1 MMFMKRFVQKLHH
14 VFVCLWRAAPVRQVL
29 LLIGLALLGV
39 YLLLRRNPTA
49 MAAMSRGFVRP
60 WHRLMSRLTASLP
73 FSLGECLIVA
83 GVLALLG
90 YAIWTVVGLARRDG
104 RALRLYRFVLSCL
117 TALILLYTGFSYFWG
132 VYYDCSDFEDQSGIH
147 GRPVSAEELET
158 VTRYFTDRVNALS
171 MQVQRD
177 EMGRCRE
184 ELGPIFAH
192 SPVLYRAVEQTVPC
206 LAGDEVPAKPFF
218 FSRILS
224 RLNFSGFF
232 FPFTAEANINTDCP
246 TALTAATVAHELA
259 HQRGVAAEDEAN
271 FVAVLACLSDGD
283 PVFCYSACLL
293 AYIHLGNALY
303 EADYEAWLDNYN
315 RLSAP
320 VRADLAENNAYW
332 QQFKSPVSQVSDAV
346 YTGFLHSYGQTLG
359 LKTYGKCV
367 DLLVAYYY
375 DEAARED

>member
-1 MMFMKRFVQKLHH
+1 MKRFFQKLHH
-14 VFVCLWRAAPVRQVL
+14 FFAALWRAAPVRHVL

-39 YLLLRRNPTA
+39 YLLLRRHPAA
-49 MAAMSRGFVRP
+49 MATLSRGFVRP
-60 WHRLMSRLTASLP
+60 WHRLMSRLTAPLP
-73 FSLGECLIVA
+73 FSLGEWLIAA
-83 GVLALLG
+83 GVLALLV
-90 YAIWTVVGLARRDG
+90 YALWTVAGIIRQGD

-117 TALILLYTGFSYFWG
+117 TALVLVYAGFSYFWG
-132 VYYDCSDFEDQSGIH
+132 VYYDCSDFEDQSGIR
-147 GRPVSAEELET
+147 GRAVSAGELET
-158 VTRYFTDRVNALS
+158 VTRYFTDRVNALAPL
-171 MQVQRD
+171 VRRD
-177 EMGRCRE
+177 AEGRCRE
-184 ELGPIFAH
+184 ELWTIFDH
-192 SPVLYRAVEQTVPC
+192 SRVLYHAVEQTVPC

-259 HQRGVAAEDEAN
+259 HQRGVAQEDEAN

-303 EADYEAWLDNYN
+303 EADYDAWLDNYA

-375 DEAARED
+375 DEAARGN